1 MIVYIF
7 IDLYFV
13 YMKLFINR
21 EIFKNYREKKFRV
34 FLRFYFNICLMFL
47 KLRINVCNV
56 VIFIYFDIFI
66 NIILIF
72 FWSGLFVGL

>member
-21 EIFKNYREKKFRV
+21 EIFNNYREKN
-34 FLRFYFNICLMFL
+34 LE
-47 KLRINVCNV
+47 
-56 VIFIYFDIFI
+56 
-66 NIILIF
+66 F
-72 FWSGLFVGL
+72 F

>member
-21 EIFKNYREKKFRV
+21 EIFNNYREKK
-34 FLRFYFNICLMFL
+34 LE
-47 KLRINVCNV
+47 
-56 VIFIYFDIFI
+56 
-66 NIILIF
+66 F
-72 FWSGLFVGL
+72 F

>member
-21 EIFKNYREKKFRV
+21 EIFNNYREKK
-34 FLRFYFNICLMFL
+34 
-47 KLRINVCNV
+47 KS
-56 VIFIYFDIFI
+56 
-66 NIILIF
+66 F
-72 FWSGLFVGL
+72 FEVLF